1 MKKNLLFLFAVVLGL
16 TACNQNK
23 SFKVNVGLT
32 NGNEKTVYLQKYVD
46 NVPVTIDSA
55 VIADDQ
61 AVLTAPVDDPQLLYA
76 LKVKGKRG
84 SMPFFADNK
93 DVTFVGDMNNPQA
106 VEIIAS
112 ETQAE
117 LDAYN
122 DQVKAFDT
130 QIRDLYAVMQQAFAD
145 NDSLK
150 MDSLNKVG
158 TALMEQQDSF
168 RDYYIKAHPESF
180 VTHYILDGVKQDY
193 PIDQLKEMVGTFT
206 TESIYR
212 DHLNDYIAKQERL
225 DVGQPFIDFTLQ
237 TKEGEKVSLAEV
249 IATNKLTLVDFW
261 ASWCGP
267 CRKENPV
274 VKAAYEQFHGLGFGI
289 NPAAQWTVTTG
300 WRYMFGSEAVPAGL
314 FALLICFVPE
324 TPRYLVSVGQ
334 DQKALDVLSKIN
346 GSSKAAQILQDI
358 KDTLT
363 VKTEKLMTY
372 GALCI
377 FVGIMLSVFQQAVGI
392 NAVLYYA
399 PRIFG
404 DMGMENP
411 MVVTVFMGVINI
423 LFTLVAI
430 FTVEKWG
437 RKPLLIFGSLG
448 MAIGAFGVAL
458 TFGHAGLEMVTAI
471 SIMVYSASF
480 MFSWGP
486 ICWVLIAEI
495 FPNTIR
501 GAAVAIAVAFQWI
514 FNFIVSSTFVPM
526 FNMHLTEGDDFGHW
540 FTYGLYGIICIIAA
554 IFVWRLVPETKGK
567 TLEDMSRLWKKKQE

>member
-1 MKKNLLFLFAVVLGL
+1 MKKHLLVLFAVVLGL

-46 NVPVTIDSA
+46 NAPITIDSA

-61 AVLTAPVDDPQLLYA
+61 AVLTAPIDDPQILYA

-93 DVTFVGDMNNPQA
+93 DVTFVGDINNPQD
-106 VEIIAS
+106 VEILAS

-122 DQVKAFDT
+122 GQLKAFDI

-168 RDYYIKAHPESF
+168 RDDYIKAHPNSF

-237 TKEGEKVSLAEV
+237 TKEGEKVNLAET
-249 IATNKLTLVDFW
+249 IAKNKVTMVDFW

-274 VKAAYEQFHGLGFGI
+274 VKAAYEQFHELGFDVIG
-289 NPAAQWTVTTG
+289 
-300 WRYMFGSEAVPAGL
+300 
-314 FALLICFVPE
+314 
-324 TPRYLVSVGQ
+324 VSV
-334 DQKALDVLSKIN
+334 DQ
-346 GSSKAAQILQDI
+346 GEAAWL
-358 KDTLT
+358 
-363 VKTEKLMTY
+363 
-372 GALCI
+372 
-377 FVGIMLSVFQQAVGI
+377 QAVEEDQLPWTQ
-392 NAVLYYA
+392 V
-399 PRIFG
+399 R
-404 DMGMENP
+404 DSENK
-411 MVVTVFMGVINI
+411 VSENY
-423 LFTLVAI
+423 
-430 FTVEKWG
+430 
-437 RKPLLIFGSLG
+437 
-448 MAIGAFGVAL
+448 
-458 TFGHAGLEMVTAI
+458 
-471 SIMVYSASF
+471 MVYYIPSNFLFDQHGKMVAK
-480 MFSWGP
+480 G
-486 ICWVLIAEI
+486 L
-495 FPNTIR
+495 R
-501 GAAVAIAVAFQWI
+501 GEELTAK
-514 FNFIVSSTFVPM
+514 
-526 FNMHLTEGDDFGHW
+526 LTEI
-540 FTYGLYGIICIIAA
+540 LN
-554 IFVWRLVPETKGK
+554 
-567 TLEDMSRLWKKKQE
+567 

>member
-32 NGNEKTVYLQKYVD
+32 NGNEKTIYLQKFVD

-61 AVLTAPVDDPQLLYA
+61 AVLTAPVDDPQILYA

-93 DVTFVGDMNNPQA
+93 DVTFVGDINNPQA
-106 VEIIAS
+106 VEIMAS

-122 DQVKAFDT
+122 DQLKAFDV
-130 QIRDLYAVMQQAFAD
+130 QIRDLYAVMQQAFSD

-168 RDYYIKAHPESF
+168 RDDYIKAHPASF

-237 TKEGEKVSLAEV
+237 TKDGEKVSLAEA
-249 IATNKLTLVDFW
+249 IAKNKLTLVDFW

-274 VKAAYEQFHGLGFGI
+274 VKAAYEQFHELGFDVIG
-289 NPAAQWTVTTG
+289 
-300 WRYMFGSEAVPAGL
+300 
-314 FALLICFVPE
+314 
-324 TPRYLVSVGQ
+324 VSVDQ
-334 DQKALDVLSKIN
+334 DE
-346 GSSKAAQILQDI
+346 AAWL
-358 KDTLT
+358 
-363 VKTEKLMTY
+363 
-372 GALCI
+372 
-377 FVGIMLSVFQQAVGI
+377 QAVEEDQLPWTQVRDAENKVSEDYMI
-392 NAVLYYA
+392 YYI
-399 PRIFG
+399 PSNFLFDETG
-404 DMGMENP
+404 K
-411 MVVTVFMGVINI
+411 MV
-423 LFTLVAI
+423 A
-430 FTVEKWG
+430 K
-437 RKPLLIFGSLG
+437 
-448 MAIGAFGVAL
+448 
-458 TFGHAGLEMVTAI
+458 GL
-471 SIMVYSASF
+471 
-480 MFSWGP
+480 
-486 ICWVLIAEI
+486 
-495 FPNTIR
+495 R
-501 GAAVAIAVAFQWI
+501 G
-514 FNFIVSSTFVPM
+514 
-526 FNMHLTEGDDFGHW
+526 
-540 FTYGLYGIICIIAA
+540 
-554 IFVWRLVPETKGK
+554 
-567 TLEDMSRLWKKKQE
+567 EDMAAKLAELLQ